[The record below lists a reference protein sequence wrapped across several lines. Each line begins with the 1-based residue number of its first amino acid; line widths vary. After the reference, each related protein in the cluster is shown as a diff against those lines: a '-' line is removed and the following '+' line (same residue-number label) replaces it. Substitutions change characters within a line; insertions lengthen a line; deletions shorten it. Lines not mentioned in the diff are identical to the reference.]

1 MSLAKFTAEGLVDT
15 SFGGGD
21 GFTLDN
27 VTSFA
32 PGSPFGSSDETY
44 DLIVEPSGNVVALAT
59 AFLSNG
65 FFQVLARYTPTGTL
79 STLSPE
85 SYQPD
90 PASRQGRRMPSS
102 FVRQPD
108 GKFVVQGVARFNADF
123 SRDNTFNDENFGV
136 DGDFRDDEAFFVNNP
151 ALPLP
156 FGRVALA
163 ANGRIVAASVGQNI
177 VAAFVAVDG
186 NTIAQAPAL
195 PLGKR
200 ESERV
205 VDGTDVVLRKVTVA
219 AGQTLAFDVDRET
232 HSGLRSYLRLF
243 NGSGREIAV
252 NNNGAAPGESPSSD
266 SYLQYTFPA
275 AGTYYVGISGAGNR
289 HYNSVTGAGD
299 VSTSWGGYFLTVAV
313 LNPEAN
319 GRLATATPLALGS
332 TTYAT
337 IASVSDVDLYKIT
350 VTAAGQRVAFNVNL
364 AGGSLNGYL
373 RLFDAAGV
381 ELARNDNGAAPG
393 EAGTLAPYLAHAF
406 AAAGTYYVGLSGYA
420 NTRYHPV
427 SGLNAAPGSVGVYQ
441 LVVSV
446 L

>member
-32 PGSPFGSSDETY
+32 PGSPRGSSDETY

-59 AFLSNG
+59 ASLSDG

-90 PASRQGRRMPSS
+90 PASRQGRRTPSS

-108 GKFVVQGVARFNADF
+108 GKFVVNGVARFNADF

-136 DGDFRDDEAFFVNNP
+136 DGDFSDDEAFFV
-151 ALPLP
+151 ARTDFPL
-156 FGRVALA
+156 GRVSTLG
-163 ANGRIVAASVGQNI
+163 ANGRIVVAGENI
-177 VAAFVAVDG
+177 VAAFISVDG
-186 NTIAQAPAL
+186 NTIAQAPTL

-205 VDGTDVVLRKVTVA
+205 VDGTDVVLRKFTVA

-243 NGSGREIAV
+243 NGSGKEIAV

-275 AGTYYVGISGAGNR
+275 AGTYYVGISGDRNR
-289 HYNSVTGAGD
+289 HYHAVTGAGD

-337 IASVSDVDLYKIT
+337 IASPSDVDLYKIT
-350 VTAAGQRVAFNVNL
+350 VTAGQRISFNVNL

-373 RLFDAAGV
+373 RLFNAAGV

-427 SGLNAAPGSVGVYQ
+427 SGLNATPGSVGVYQ